1 MSLVSKDFKLE
12 CCGRDIPLQAFQ
24 RILIDPEVNRLWSEG
39 YAREDDRPGPD
50 DKFIVYLLRNRLILN
65 RDILEQMCPITGF
78 YYYPEAADRPYGAP
92 SPPMKYDKMK
102 YSSRDAAAFARA
114 AEYCK
119 AAKYNDFHDMEYDRP
134 RYTTSRPTDYPR
146 EGGGTGPYRPKMG
159 YREGWERY

>member
-1 MSLVSKDFKLE
+1 MSLISKDFKLE

-24 RILIDPEVNRLWSEG
+24 RILIDPEVNRLWREG

-50 DKFIVYLLRNRLILN
+50 DKFIIYLLRNRLILDK
-65 RDILEQMCPITGF
+65 DILAQMSLITGF
-78 YYYPEAADRPYGAP
+78 FYDDPEAAYRAP
-92 SPPMKYDKMK
+92 RPPMEYGGLE